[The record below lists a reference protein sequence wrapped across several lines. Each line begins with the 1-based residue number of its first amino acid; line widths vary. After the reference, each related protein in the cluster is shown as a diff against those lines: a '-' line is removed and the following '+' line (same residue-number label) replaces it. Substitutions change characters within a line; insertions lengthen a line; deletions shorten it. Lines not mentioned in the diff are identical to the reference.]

1 MKMKTSSGNGKTNFP
16 LDKVLDVNCI
26 IMNLKADSKEDIISS
41 LVDILNN
48 NNSLLDAEEVK
59 QAVLE
64 RENAMSTGMQYGV
77 ALPHGKTDAVKKITM
92 AVGLKPEG
100 IDFKSLD
107 GKPSKAFIL
116 VVSRKKTAEPHI
128 QLLSEIREKTIF
140 RRCCK

>member
-1 MKMKTSSGNGKTNFP
+1 
-16 LDKVLDVNCI
+16 
-26 IMNLKADSKEDIISS
+26 MNLKADSKEDIISS

-107 GKPSKAFIL
+107 GK
-116 VVSRKKTAEPHI
+116 TI
-128 QLLSEIREKTIF
+128 QGFYFGRIQEKNCRTTHTTSI
-140 RRCCK
+140 